1 MPTVLVVCCLH
12 ALKFL
17 HYAPMPSANIFAIA
31 SLVTTCLLPFV
42 RQLSEYKLRDD
53 AHEFEKMEATETS
66 YISLTNAE
74 LLFFVALN
82 TVSTFYSG
90 RRVARLVLRIALS
103 KAPVFVQTIMFSVAI
118 YLFFISMVLMVFMK
132 QQKWLRSVLF
142 AAGAV
147 LLILSLEGF
156 GSLSFA
162 GFSAPSSNDDHSF
175 AFTLLSSAMTVV
187 AWTQTVPLA
196 SITSC
201 FIYSVI
207 FGFASTKAM
216 LGWVLPETPVH
227 NLSHNV
233 FGFPFLALYIGKAS
247 STFLVLWGSK
257 DKLRHPLFPVLL
269 VVAVL
274 WPVVAYLLSRTAGYP
289 PALGHGIMWSTIVST
304 ASTCASF
311 RAQEVLVFL
320 RGSRT
325 THALTF
331 KQSQISL
338 ILLMAVLCL
347 SWTVLT
353 VASESSAI
361 DSDVLFP
368 AAALLILCEDASF
381 LPYKQHP
388 FTLWTKIVAIWWY
401 ISVLYHIFF
410 RGMGESVLPGLPPYS
425 LFGWDEEV
433 SIWVLDSSFLPLL
446 NLFMAFVPLPAL
458 YASTRQG
465 FFSEEILFVLAL
477 ISVAPIIGG
486 SIDCVRYLGLLGVA
500 AAGYACY
507 TKSVGTSK
515 AKHSVI

>member
-1 MPTVLVVCCLH
+1 MVWCLH
-12 ALKFL
+12 TIKFL
-17 HYAPMPSANIFAIA
+17 YYLPMPSADIFAIA
-31 SLVTTCLLPFV
+31 ALTTTCLLPFV
-42 RQLSEYKLRDD
+42 RQLSEYRLRDE
-53 AHEFEKMEATETS
+53 AHEFEKIEATEAS

-82 TVSTFYSG
+82 AVATFYSG
-90 RRVARLVLRIALS
+90 RRVARLVLRAALS
-103 KAPVFVQTIMFSVAI
+103 KMPVLIQTIMFSVAL
-118 YLFFISMVLMVFMK
+118 YLFFISMVLLVFMR
-132 QQKWLRSVLF
+132 QLKWLRSVLF

-147 LLILSLEGF
+147 LLILAFEGF
-156 GSLSFA
+156 GSLSFSS
-162 GFSAPSSNDDHSF
+162 FSAASINDDHSF
-175 AFTLLSSAMTVV
+175 VFTLLSSAMTVV

-201 FIYSVI
+201 FVYSVI

-216 LGWVLPETPVH
+216 LSWVLPETAAH
-227 NLSHNV
+227 NLSHDAL
-233 FGFPFLALYIGKAS
+233 GFPFLALYIGKAS

-269 VVAVL
+269 IVAVL
-274 WPVVAYLLSRTAGYP
+274 WPVVAYIVSYMAGYP
-289 PALGHGIMWSTIVST
+289 PSLGHGIMWSTIVST

-311 RAQEVLVFL
+311 RAQEVLALL

-331 KQSQISL
+331 KQVQISL

-347 SWTVLT
+347 SWTVLA
-353 VASESSAI
+353 VISESSAI

-388 FTLWTKIVAIWWY
+388 FTLWTKIVTIWWY

-425 LFGWDEEV
+425 LFGWDEEI
-433 SIWVLDSSFLPLL
+433 SIWVLDSPLLPLL
-446 NLFMAFVPLPAL
+446 NLFMAVVPLPAL
-458 YASTRQG
+458 YASTRQA
-465 FFSEEILFVLAL
+465 FFSEELLFVLAL
-477 ISVAPIIGG
+477 VSVAPIIGG
-486 SIDCVRYLGLLGVA
+486 SIDCVRYLGLLGVI

-507 TKSVGTSK
+507 TKAVGSSK